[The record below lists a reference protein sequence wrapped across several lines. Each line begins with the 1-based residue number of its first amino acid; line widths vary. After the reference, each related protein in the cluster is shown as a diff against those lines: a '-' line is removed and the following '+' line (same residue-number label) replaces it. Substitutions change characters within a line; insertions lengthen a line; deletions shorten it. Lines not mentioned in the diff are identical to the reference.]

1 MARQNRE
8 IANRLYRRH
17 FPLRA
22 LPSSTS
28 QSDLACCRS
37 SSPNNNN
44 HNRYRLN
51 VVSVRLLPRQ
61 IKKGS
66 LSAFPNRRT
75 APVHNSKTNSSLRVL
90 FAGPTYKTAPG
101 SVRRPS
107 RYRRPKGVPS
117 FTTALCHFTVM
128 RWYPGNGCVV
138 DRTKKP
144 LTSWSAKERV
154 EISEYVGLM
163 RASVVEPNRQEC
175 WSYFWSY
182 FHASSFNYQT
192 NRKLEQ
198 GEGDTGRTCR
208 LGHRCSPVVFVG
220 LPQDGEPR
228 EER

>member
-1 MARQNRE
+1 MKSNSGQAQYSISNRVLSPE
-8 IANRLYRRH
+8 IS
-17 FPLRA
+17 
-22 LPSSTS
+22 SSTTE
-28 QSDLACCRS
+28 SDFGCCRS
-37 SSPNNNN
+37 SLFNNSN
-44 HNRYRLN
+44 HKNRLN
-51 VVSVRLLPRQ
+51 VVSDLRLFHGNKKTGYLVVSQNDWRAHS
-61 IKKGS
+61 IKARPIRCYGIG
-66 LSAFPNRRT
+66 
-75 APVHNSKTNSSLRVL
+75 
-90 FAGPTYKTAPG
+90 AGVTYKTAG
-101 SVRRPS
+101 SKWHPSNVRS
-107 RYRRPKGVPS
+107 PKGVPS